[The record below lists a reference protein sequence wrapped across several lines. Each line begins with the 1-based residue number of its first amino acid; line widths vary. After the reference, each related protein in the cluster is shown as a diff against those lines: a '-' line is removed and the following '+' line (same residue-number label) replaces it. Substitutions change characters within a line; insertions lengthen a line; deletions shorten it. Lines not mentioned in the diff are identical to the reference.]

1 MASTPSIVER
11 DYILAHVVAQLH
23 GATPKDGGT
32 LIFKGGTALR
42 FIHIGDYRYSAD
54 LDFTLIGGEVG
65 PAIAAL
71 GDVLEAAR
79 QHAALPF
86 LELTDDDKPAIS
98 YVGPFGGAKPRHI
111 KLDVATD
118 EHVESIVQRTVL
130 EVWPD
135 LPDAL
140 PFAVYS
146 TEEIGAEKL
155 RCIIQRVQCRDLYD
169 LFRLTEDVGVSLA
182 EIRPLFE
189 RKARAMRFAMG
200 VSMKVISKTLGHSS
214 ERVMSEVY
222 VHLQAEHRIVVA
234 DAMTRALWGQLALS
248 GAPSGSPSPLAVA
261 RTPVNVSIAVN
272 R

>member
-1 MASTPSIVER
+1 MLTRHAITRRADADGVDASIVER

-23 GATPKDGGT
+23 RATPKDGGT

-54 LDFTLIGGEVG
+54 LDFTLIGGDVG

-86 LELTDDDKPAIS
+86 LELTDDDKPTIS
-98 YVGPFGGAKPRHI
+98 YVGPLGGAKPRHI

-182 EIRPLFE
+182 EIRTLFE
-189 RKARAMRFAMG
+189 RKARAMRIDPNSFPDRFEDRIERYKRRWNNEMG
-200 VSMKVISKTLGHSS
+200 
-214 ERVMSEVY
+214 E
-222 VHLQAEHRIVVA
+222 HLA
-234 DAMTRALWGQLALS
+234 D
-248 GAPSGSPSPLAVA
+248 PPPL
-261 RTPVNVSIAVN
+261 
-272 R
+272 

>member
-1 MASTPSIVER
+1 VLTRHAITRRADDDGVDAAIVER

-23 GATPKDGGT
+23 RATPKDGGT

-42 FIHIGDYRYSAD
+42 FIHVGDYRYSAD
-54 LDFTLIGGEVG
+54 LDFTVIGGDEG
-65 PAIAAL
+65 PAVAAL
-71 GDVLEAAR
+71 GDVLDAAKE
-79 QHAALPF
+79 HAALPH
-86 LELTDDDKPAIS
+86 LELTNDDKPAIS
-98 YVGPFGGAKPRHI
+98 YVGPLGGAKPRHI

-118 EHVESIVQRTVL
+118 EHIESIVQRTVL

-169 LFRLTEDVGVSLA
+169 LFRLTEDIGVSLA

-189 RKARAMRFAMG
+189 RKARAMRIDPNSFPDRFEDRIERYKRRWNNEMG
-200 VSMKVISKTLGHSS
+200 
-214 ERVMSEVY
+214 E
-222 VHLQAEHRIVVA
+222 HLSDPPRFDNVVRIV
-234 DAMTRALWGQLALS
+234 RRHLRGS
-248 GAPSGSPSPLAVA
+248 GLLES
-261 RTPVNVSIAVN
+261 
-272 R
+272 

>member
-1 MASTPSIVER
+1 VLTRHAITRRADADGVDASIVER

-54 LDFTLIGGEVG
+54 LDFTLIGGDVG

-86 LELTDDDKPAIS
+86 LELTDDDKPTIS
-98 YVGPFGGAKPRHI
+98 YVGPLGGAKPRHI

-169 LFRLTEDVGVSLA
+169 LFRLTEDIGVSLA

-189 RKARAMRFAMG
+189 RKARAMRIDPNSFPDRFEDRFEDRIERYKRRWSNEMG
-200 VSMKVISKTLGHSS
+200 
-214 ERVMSEVY
+214 E
-222 VHLQAEHRIVVA
+222 HLADPPRFDNVVRIV
-234 DAMTRALWGQLALS
+234 RRHLR
-248 GAPSGSPSPLAVA
+248 GAELLDS
-261 RTPVNVSIAVN
+261 
-272 R
+272 